1 MNQTSSLRGD
11 GEGKLEVLWADG
23 DRVFCRT
30 WRGAD
35 EGTRTAVLAVVPAS
49 DHPTPS
55 CLAHLAHEFA
65 LRNELDSGWAARP
78 LEFVREHGRNMLVLE
93 DSGSEPLIGR
103 LGLPMEVESFL
114 RLAGAI
120 AAAITGLH
128 ARGLIHKNIKPA
140 NILVSPRSGGVRL
153 TGFGIASRLR
163 RERSAPEPPEIIAG
177 TLAYMAPEQTGRMNR
192 SVDARSDL
200 YALGVTLY
208 EMLIGTLPFTA
219 ADPME
224 LVHCHLA
231 RRPVPPAERLSGL
244 PAAVSDIVMKL
255 LAKPPEERY
264 QTAIGVA
271 TDLRRCLGEWESSGR
286 IARFAP
292 GAHDLP
298 DVLRI
303 PEKLYGREQEID
315 GLCAAFDR
323 VAGRGTPELVL
334 VSGSSGIGKSSVVNE
349 LHKALVPRRG
359 WFASGK
365 FDQYQRDIPYATLA
379 QAFQSLIRQLLV
391 KSEQDLAAW
400 RDAIRAAVGANGR
413 LIVDLVAELE
423 LLIGPQPPVA
433 EDLSPREREPRFLGV
448 LDNFLRVF
456 ARREHPLVLFLDDL
470 QWADAATLNFLAH
483 AVSSPNAGHLLA
495 VGAYRDA
502 EVEPAHPLTAIVDV
516 LRKDGAA
523 VSHIALGPLSG
534 DDLCRMVAESL
545 GCALPDA
552 APLAQLIHER
562 TAGNPLFAVQFLSAM
577 GEERLLAFDAA
588 RGGWRWNID
597 EIRGRGLT
605 DNVVDLMLARLKR
618 LPAATRE
625 VLEGLACLGNS
636 ADIATLVVTQGGT
649 ETTVNAAFWDAV
661 CEGVVLRAGDSYR
674 FLHDRV
680 REAAYA
686 LIPDDRRAER
696 HLQIGRL
703 LLSHLPP
710 EAVSER
716 VFEIATQLNRGVTL
730 ISDAGESEKLRQ
742 LNALAGRKARRAV
755 AYAAARRYLAQ
766 ATALLPSDAW
776 RTQYEDTFSLQLER
790 CECEYLT
797 GHPDIAAELAAVI
810 LAEARSAVDRA
821 EVYRLRIR
829 MSDFAGRSDD
839 ALTAL
844 RDALRLFGIELPES
858 DESIVAA
865 IETEERELANNL
877 RGRGIAELA
886 DAPPATDPTV
896 RMIIGLIV
904 EAIAPIY
911 ATQRYFPLLAAKGV
925 NLCLRHGNM
934 VEASALYNGY
944 ALVLVGRGDF
954 KSAFEFSDMSVRL
967 VATFDNP
974 GLQAILLLR
983 HGFFVNHWRRHIA
996 TSLPYLHESYAGSAQ
1011 LGNFLYAGYAALYL
1025 SEMTREKGDPLDT
1038 LVQTCRG
1045 FADVGTQSH
1054 NDAIRDTF
1062 RVQLQFAAC
1071 LKGLTRA
1078 PTSFEDGQFSEADTL
1093 AGFAVWRFHVLKQTV
1108 LFLFGEYDAALESAT
1123 RAAEALRGAVAMPLV
1138 AMSQFY
1144 RALSMTALY
1153 PRASAARR
1161 LEFRRS
1167 VEEALR
1173 RHRHWADNCPENFA
1187 NRHALLAAEVAQIE
1201 GRDMEAMRLYEQ
1213 AIRSAHAHGFT
1224 QNEALAN
1231 ELAGRFYLSRGLE
1244 TNGYAHLRN
1253 ARACYALWGAD
1264 GKVRQL
1270 ERVYPPLADP
1280 EDRLPTATLSAHV
1293 PQLDVTNVV
1302 KASQAVSGEILLPK
1316 LIETLMSIAL
1326 QSAGADHGLLV
1337 LPQGDGESYVI
1348 EAEARVSRD
1357 TVELVPRQRS
1367 TAAPASPEMLLRYVI
1382 RTRKT
1387 LILDDA
1393 SKPNLFS
1400 EDEYVRRLRPKS
1412 VLCFPLV
1419 RQGRLAGLLY
1429 LENTLTSH
1437 AFTADRIALL
1447 ELLAAQAAI
1456 SLENTRLY
1464 SEVQE
1469 REARIR
1475 RLVDANIVG
1484 ICVWDFAGG
1493 TLEANDAFLAMVGYD
1508 REDLAAGRV
1517 RWLEMTPAEWRADT
1531 LEAMAQIKATGRC
1544 KPYEKEYF
1552 RKDGSRVPVLVGGAA
1567 FAGNPDQG
1575 LTFAL
1580 DLTERKQAEA
1590 QLQQAGK
1597 MEAIGRLAGGIA
1609 HDFNNVLGVAINF
1622 ARFLEEDLP
1631 PDSPQHN
1638 FARRIHSACVK
1649 GKDLVAQILAFARA
1663 QPPDRRSLDLR
1674 DVLRDARELLAGML
1688 PATTRVSLSL
1698 AEEPLVVS
1706 GNESQL
1712 IQLVVNLCVNAQDAL
1727 RGQAG
1732 DISIGA
1738 AALAPG
1744 DADGPQALLVGR
1756 VENGRRYVRI
1766 DVTDTGEGIPA
1777 TALRRIFEP
1786 FFTTKERG
1794 RGTGLGLAVVHGII
1808 AAHDGACSV
1817 ASTSGR
1823 GTRFSVY
1830 LPLSETAAQASH
1842 PATAAGGA
1850 GRGGGRVLVVDDEV
1864 NITDAL
1870 SIGLERLGYEVAA
1883 VNDPREALQA
1893 VRDDPAGWSVVVTD
1907 NLMPEM
1913 DGLALAEALRTLRPE
1928 LPVILYTGVDDQ
1940 AIEAAV
1946 QRQSFAAFVRKPA
1959 EAAAL
1964 AQVIREVLP
1973 G

>member
-11 GEGKLEVLWADG
+11 GEGELEVLWADG

-35 EGTRTAVLAVVPAS
+35 EGKRTAVLAVVPAS

-55 CLAHLAHEFA
+55 CLGHLAHEFE

-93 DSGSEPLIGR
+93 DSGSEPLAGR
-103 LGLPMEVESFL
+103 LGLPMEVERFL

-120 AAAITGLH
+120 AAAIAELH

-140 NILVSPRSGGVRL
+140 NILVSRRSGEVRL

-163 RERSAPEPPEIIAG
+163 RERSTPEPPEMIAG

-208 EMLIGTLPFTA
+208 EMLTGALPFTA

-231 RRPVPPAERLSGL
+231 RRPVPPAERVSGV

-255 LAKPPEERY
+255 LAKAPEDRY
-264 QTAIGVA
+264 QTATGVA
-271 TDLRRCLGEWESSGR
+271 TDLGRCLGEWEATGR
-286 IARFAP
+286 IAPFAP
-292 GAHDLP
+292 GAHDIP

-303 PEKLYGREQEID
+303 PEKLYGREREI
-315 GLCAAFDR
+315 GALYAAFER
-323 VAGRGTPELVL
+323 VASRGTPELVL
-334 VSGSSGIGKSSVVNE
+334 VSGTSGIGKSSVVNE
-349 LHKALVPRRG
+349 LHKALVPQRG

-391 KSEQDLAAW
+391 KSESDLAPW

-413 LIVDLVAELE
+413 LMVDLVSELE

-470 QWADAATLNFLAH
+470 QWVDAATLNFLAH
-483 AVSSPNAGHLLA
+483 AVSSANTGHLLV
-495 VGAYRDA
+495 VGAYRDT
-502 EVEPAHPLTAIVDV
+502 EVGPTHPLRAIVDA
-516 LRKDGAA
+516 LRNEGAA
-523 VSHIALGPLSG
+523 MNHIALGPLSG
-534 DDLCRMVAESL
+534 GDLCRMAAESL
-545 GCALPDA
+545 GCALHDA
-552 APLAQLIHER
+552 EPLGRLIHER
-562 TAGNPLFAVQFLSAM
+562 TAGNPLFAIQFLTAM
-577 GEERLLAFDAA
+577 YDERLLAFDAA
-588 RGGWRWNID
+588 QGGWRWNID
-597 EIRGRGLT
+597 EIRARGLT

-636 ADIATLVVTQGGT
+636 ADLATLLVTQGGT
-649 ETTVNAAFWDAV
+649 EATVDAAFWDAV
-661 CEGVVLRAGDSYR
+661 REGVVLRAGDSYR

-686 LIPDDRRAER
+686 LIPEDRRAER

-703 LLSHLPP
+703 LLSYMPQ
-710 EAVSER
+710 EAAGER
-716 VFEIATQLNRGVTL
+716 VFEVVNQLDRGVAL
-730 ISDAGESEKLRQ
+730 IRDAGEREKLRQ
-742 LNALAGRKARRAV
+742 LNALAGRKARRAI

-797 GHPDIAAELAAVI
+797 GHPDTAAELAGVI
-810 LAEARSAVDRA
+810 LAEARSAIDRA

-839 ALTAL
+839 AVTAL
-844 RDALRLFGIELPES
+844 RDGLRLFGIELPES
-858 DESIVAA
+858 DEAIAAA
-865 IETEERELANNL
+865 IETEEREVANNL

-896 RMIIGLIV
+896 RMITSLIV

-925 NLCLRHGNM
+925 NLCLRHGNS

-944 ALVLVGRGDF
+944 ALVLVGSGNF

-967 VATFDNP
+967 IAKFDNP
-974 GLQAILLLR
+974 GLRAILLLR

-996 TSLPYLHESYAGSAQ
+996 TSLPYLDESLAASAK

-1025 SEMTREKGDPLDT
+1025 AEMSREKGDPLDT

-1045 FADVGTQSH
+1045 YADVGTQSH

-1062 RVQLQFAAC
+1062 RVLLQFAAC

-1078 PTSFEDGQFSEADTL
+1078 PTSFEDGEFSEADQL
-1093 AGFAVWRFHVLKQTV
+1093 AGFAVWRFHVLKQMV
-1108 LFLFGEYDAALESAT
+1108 LFLYGEYEAALEFAT
-1123 RAAEALRGAVAMPLV
+1123 RAAQALRGAVAMPLV
-1138 AMSQFY
+1138 ATCQFY

-1153 PRASAARR
+1153 PRASVAQR
-1161 LEFRRS
+1161 LEFRQC
-1167 VEEALR
+1167 VDEALR

-1187 NRHALLAAEVAQIE
+1187 NRYALLAAEVAQIE
-1201 GRDMEAMRLYEQ
+1201 GRDIEAMRLYEQ
-1213 AIRSAHAHGFT
+1213 AIRSAHDHGFI

-1231 ELAGRFYLSRGLE
+1231 ELAGRFYLSHGLE

-1264 GKVRQL
+1264 AKVRQL
-1270 ERVYPPLADP
+1270 ARVYPPLGKP
-1280 EDRLPTATLSAHV
+1280 EDRLPTATLSARA

-1302 KASQAVSGEILLPK
+1302 KASQAVSGEIILPK

-1326 QSAGADHGLLV
+1326 QSAGADRGLLL
-1337 LPQGDGESYVI
+1337 LPHGESYAI

-1357 TVELVPRQRS
+1357 TVEF
-1367 TAAPASPEMLLRYVI
+1367 APHQKSMAGPTSPEALLRYVI

-1393 SKPNLFS
+1393 SKPSLFS
-1400 EDEYVRRLRPKS
+1400 EDDYLRRMRPKS
-1412 VLCFPLV
+1412 VLCLPLM

-1447 ELLAAQAAI
+1447 ELLAGQAAI

-1475 RLVDANIVG
+1475 RLVDANIIG
-1484 ICVWDFAGG
+1484 ISVWELEGRII
-1493 TLEANDAFLAMVGYD
+1493 EANDAFLGMVGYD

-1517 RWLEMTPAEWRADT
+1517 RWLEMTPPEWRADT
-1531 LEAMAQIKATGRC
+1531 LRGMAQIKATGSC

-1552 RKDGSRVPVLVGGAA
+1552 RKDGSRVPVLIGGAA
-1567 FAGNPDQG
+1567 FEGSPDQG
-1575 LTFAL
+1575 VTFAL

-1609 HDFNNVLGVAINF
+1609 HDFNNILGVAINF

-1631 PDSPQHN
+1631 PGSPQHT

-1663 QPPDRRSLDLR
+1663 QPPDRRALDVR

-1698 AEEPLVVS
+1698 GEEPLVVS

-1712 IQLVVNLCVNAQDAL
+1712 NQLVVNLCINAQDAL
-1727 RGQAG
+1727 RGQPG
-1732 DISIGA
+1732 DISISATAFG
-1738 AALAPG
+1738 PG
-1744 DADGPQALLVGR
+1744 EADRERALLVGR
-1756 VENGRRYVRI
+1756 LETGRHYVRI
-1766 DVTDTGEGIPA
+1766 DVADTGEGIPPA
-1777 TALRRIFEP
+1777 ALRRIFEP

-1794 RGTGLGLAVVHGII
+1794 RGTGLGLAVVHGIV
-1808 AAHDGACSV
+1808 AAHDGACAV
-1817 ASTSGR
+1817 ASMPGR

-1830 LPLSETAAQASH
+1830 LPLLEEAARADRPAAAEDSEW
-1842 PATAAGGA
+1842 
-1850 GRGGGRVLVVDDEV
+1850 RGCERVLVVDDEV
-1864 NITDAL
+1864 DITDTL
-1870 SIGLERLGYEVAA
+1870 SVGLERLGYEVAA

-1907 NLMPEM
+1907 YLMPEM
-1913 DGLALAEALRTLRPE
+1913 DGLALAGALRALRPE

-1940 AIEAAV
+1940 AIAAAARQQVFAAV
-1946 QRQSFAAFVRKPA
+1946 VRKPA
-1959 EAAAL
+1959 EAAEVAK
-1964 AQVIREVLP
+1964 VMREVLP